1 MGGDDVNYYSKMIVL
16 VINAL
21 PIKSLLDSVSML
33 LSLILF
39 FFFLILITFII
50 E

>member
-39 FFFLILITFII
+39 FFLILITFII